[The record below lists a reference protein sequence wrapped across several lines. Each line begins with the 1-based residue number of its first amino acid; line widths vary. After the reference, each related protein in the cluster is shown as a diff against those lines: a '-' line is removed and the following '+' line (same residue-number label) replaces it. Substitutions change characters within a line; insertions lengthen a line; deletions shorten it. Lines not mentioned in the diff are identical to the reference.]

1 MQDRSK
7 YIERHI
13 DEVLPELEAEGYQ
26 VTSDE
31 CTISG
36 FRNINIEKGDVS
48 AIITC
53 VQIGDEW
60 WVDDV
65 FQGDI
70 MTIHNLEELVGMEF
84 SFVNSNEGQEMV
96 FHYNYK
102 IQEVKESEYE
112 YLGHVI
118 AEFNYVDANHPD
130 ALQSG
135 EIYKENS
142 GMFRIYF
149 HDGWGSDNYVYFS
162 ISS

>member
-1 MQDRSK
+1 MQDWSK

-13 DEVLPELEAEGYQ
+13 DEVLPELEAEGYR

-31 CTISG
+31 CAISG

-48 AIITC
+48 AIIVC
-53 VQIGDEW
+53 VQIDNEW

-84 SFVNSNEGQEMV
+84 SFVNSNEGQEME
-96 FHYNYK
+96 FHNNYK

-118 AEFNYVDANHPD
+118 AEFDYIDANHPYT
-130 ALQSG
+130 LQSG
-135 EIYKENS
+135 EIYKEEN
-142 GMFRIYF
+142 GLFRIYF

-162 ISS
+162 IS